1 MSTPNWKAEMMD
13 AASGS
18 TNMPITIH
26 DRLEVGNFTVDEVCR
41 LKCLSRVSFY
51 SDVRAGLVE
60 IRKLGRKTVVP
71 GPSVRKYLGLS
82 T

>member
-1 MSTPNWKAEMMD
+1 MSTRNWKAEMMD
-13 AASGS
+13 AASGI

-51 SDVRAGLVE
+51 ADVRAGLVE